1 MRMGCKHSVDS
12 MQTPATAPCR
22 RGRSTPG
29 PRDTRP
35 GVRAVL
41 LAVAAAVATLAA
53 TVGAPPALG
62 SAGSGEGAARS
73 RAATAAAGRGSAGP
87 ADGAPVRLRLML
99 DWFPNPDHVPIY
111 YARESGLFRRHGLE
125 VEILVPA
132 DPSDPLKLAAAGR
145 VDLAISYQ
153 PSVSEA
159 RAEDLPVTSVG
170 VLVEHPLN
178 TIMTLADK
186 GIRSPADLAGRRV
199 GYSVPGFEDALLGAV
214 LERVGVSPASV
225 QKINVHFNLTPALL
239 AGQVDAVV
247 GAYKNY
253 ESVVLERE
261 GARPVWFELT
271 DYGVPDYYEL
281 VVVTS
286 DSTLAARRAAIASF
300 VRALDEAIRMTRADP
315 RSAFDAFM
323 RANPELDRDLNE
335 EAFRRTLPEFA
346 TGQVQSEA
354 KWANFH
360 RFLVERGVVAKPV
373 PANRLFTNLVTE
385 GSTDGG
391 R

>member
-1 MRMGCKHSVDS
+1 MRMGCKRSVDL
-12 MQTPATAPCR
+12 MPTRTAVHCG
-22 RGRSTPG
+22 RGRSTPAPG
-29 PRDTRP
+29 KTRP
-35 GVRAVL
+35 GVRAAF
-41 LAVAAAVATLAA
+41 LAFAAAVATLAA
-53 TVGAPPALG
+53 LAGTPPVLA
-62 SAGSGEGAARS
+62 SAGPGEGAASPR
-73 RAATAAAGRGSAGP
+73 TAAPAAERGSAAPG
-87 ADGAPVRLRLML
+87 GGSPVRLRLML

-186 GIRSPADLAGRRV
+186 GIRSPADLAGRRI

-239 AGQVDAVV
+239 SGQVDAVV

-286 DSTLAARRAAIASF
+286 DSTLAARRAAIAAF
-300 VRALDEAIRMTRADP
+300 VRALDEAIGMTRADP

-323 RANPELDRDLNE
+323 RANPELDRELNE

-360 RFLVERGVVAKPV
+360 RFLVERGVVAKQV
-373 PANRLFTNLVTE
+373 PANRLFANLVTE
-385 GSTDGG
+385 GSTSDG